1 MACRSR
7 AIPSRSHTPPPRY
20 FRGPWCDHLLASGRS
35 PGRYTPERAANV
47 GEGLGG
53 AARRAIARDVHR
65 RSVRFRPGWRP
76 ISIVAAVSQLA
87 TETDPDPAAPSPWH
101 DVVARSSRP
110 VFLIDLSTRRV
121 VARSKAA
128 EALVGPIEWAYD
140 LTPHR
145 EQSRKRLDLLQSGLI
160 DGYHFTG
167 TLTTPSGSPLE
178 LDVGAQRVNDTE
190 GGDLALILLSPHDGD
205 TAGHPADVL
214 EALDASNSLDAS
226 HSPDDLDAP
235 LLVGTVDQDW
245 RIERLGNEVKEVL
258 GYDPG
263 AVIGTLFTHWVYP
276 GDIGNLF
283 IGVGRA
289 LEDNASV
296 TVRVRVRHADKSWL
310 PMVAVLVPLTGPAP
324 ETGFAFVL
332 RTDHE
337 ADSDA
342 PEGSGSSSD
351 RIAAL
356 EHRLWRIALE
366 LKAAGIV
373 QQVRHLPDF
382 RHVPEVNDLTS
393 RQLEVLTRLLEGQRV
408 PTIAAETYVS
418 TSTVR
423 NHLAAIYRK
432 LGVHSQAELLAKVR
446 RPQ

>member
-1 MACRSR
+1 M
-7 AIPSRSHTPPPRY
+7 
-20 FRGPWCDHLLASGRS
+20 
-35 PGRYTPERAANV
+35 
-47 GEGLGG
+47 
-53 AARRAIARDVHR
+53 
-65 RSVRFRPGWRP
+65 
-76 ISIVAAVSQLA
+76 SQLA
-87 TETDPDPAAPSPWH
+87 SETDPAAALPWH

-110 VFLIDLSTRRV
+110 VFLIDLATRRV

-167 TLTTPSGSPLE
+167 TFTTPSGSPLALE
-178 LDVGAQRVNDTE
+178 VGAQRVNDTE
-190 GGDLALILLSPHDGD
+190 GNDLALILLAPHEGGD
-205 TAGHPADVL
+205 TAGHPEDVL
-214 EALDASNSLDAS
+214 DALAASYSL
-226 HSPDDLDAP
+226 DDLDGP

-245 RIERLGNEVKEVL
+245 NIERLSNDVKDVL

-263 AVIGTLFTHWVYP
+263 AIIGTLFTHWVHP
-276 GDIGNLF
+276 GDVGNLL

-296 TVRVRVRHADKSWL
+296 TVRVRVRHAEASWL
-310 PMVAVLVPLTGPAP
+310 PMVAVLVPLTGSEP
-324 ETGFAFVL
+324 EPGFAFVL
-332 RTDHE
+332 RADHE
-337 ADSDA
+337 AESNA
-342 PEGSGSSSD
+342 AEGNGSSSD

-382 RHVPEVNDLTS
+382 KHVPEVNDLTT

-408 PTIAAETYVS
+408 STIAAETYVS
-418 TSTVR
+418 SSTVR

-446 RPQ
+446 RPR

>member
-1 MACRSR
+1 M
-7 AIPSRSHTPPPRY
+7 
-20 FRGPWCDHLLASGRS
+20 GES
-35 PGRYTPERAANV
+35 P
-47 GEGLGG
+47 GG
-53 AARRAIARDVHR
+53 AARRAVARDVHP
-65 RSVRFRPGWRP
+65 RSTRFRLRPG
-76 ISIVAAVSQLA
+76 SIRVASAVSQLA
-87 TETDPDPAAPSPWH
+87 SETDPAAALPWH
-101 DVVARSSRP
+101 DVVARSGRP
-110 VFLIDLSTRRV
+110 VFLIDLATRRV

-167 TLTTPSGSPLE
+167 TFTTPSGSPLALE
-178 LDVGAQRVNDTE
+178 VGAQRVNDTE
-190 GGDLALILLSPHDGD
+190 GNDLALILLAPHEGGD
-205 TAGHPADVL
+205 AAGHPEDVL
-214 EALDASNSLDAS
+214 DALAASYSL
-226 HSPDDLDAP
+226 DDLDGP

-245 RIERLGNEVKEVL
+245 NIERLSNDVKDVL

-263 AVIGTLFTHWVYP
+263 AIIGTLFTHWVHP
-276 GDIGNLF
+276 GDVGNLL

-296 TVRVRVRHADKSWL
+296 TVRVRVRHAEASWL
-310 PMVAVLVPLTGPAP
+310 PMVAVLVPLTGSEP
-324 ETGFAFVL
+324 EPGFAFVL
-332 RTDHE
+332 RADHE
-337 ADSDA
+337 AESNA
-342 PEGSGSSSD
+342 AEGNGSSSD

-382 RHVPEVNDLTS
+382 KHVPEVNDLTT

-408 PTIAAETYVS
+408 STIAAETYVS
-418 TSTVR
+418 SSTVR

-446 RPQ
+446 RPR

>member
-1 MACRSR
+1 MSQV
-7 AIPSRSHTPPPRY
+7 
-20 FRGPWCDHLLASGRS
+20 AS
-35 PGRYTPERAANV
+35 EM
-47 GEGLGG
+47 
-53 AARRAIARDVHR
+53 
-65 RSVRFRPGWRP
+65 
-76 ISIVAAVSQLA
+76 
-87 TETDPDPAAPSPWH
+87 DPAATTSWH

-110 VFLIDLSTRRV
+110 VFLVDLATRRV

-145 EQSRKRLDLLQSGLI
+145 EQSKKRLDLLQSGLI

-167 TLTTPSGSPLE
+167 TFTTPSGSSLALE
-178 LDVGAQRVNDTE
+178 VGAQRVNDAE
-190 GGDLALILLSPHDGD
+190 GNDLALILLAPHDDD
-205 TAGHPADVL
+205 TAGHPEDVL
-214 EALDASNSLDAS
+214 DALEASYSLE
-226 HSPDDLDAP
+226 DLDAP
-235 LLVGTVDQDW
+235 PVVGTVDQDW
-245 RIERLGNEVKEVL
+245 RIERLSNDVKDVL

-263 AVIGTLFTHWVYP
+263 AIIGTLFSHWVHP
-276 GDIGNLF
+276 GDLGNLL

-289 LEDNASV
+289 LEDTASV
-296 TVRVRVRHADKSWL
+296 TVRVRVRHANKSWL
-310 PMVAVLVPLTGPAP
+310 PTVAVLVPLTGSEP
-324 ETGFAFVL
+324 EPGFAFVL
-332 RTDHE
+332 RADHE
-337 ADSDA
+337 AESNA

-382 RHVPEVNDLTS
+382 KHVPEVNDLTT

-418 TSTVR
+418 SSTVR

-446 RPQ
+446 RPR